1 MAKSKKKRNKIVAI
15 AVLIGSL
22 LVSVFV
28 PQDNA
33 LKTVIVD
40 TISTIGDIIVSD
52 SAPVDTTTYQL

>member
-1 MAKSKKKRNKIVAI
+1 MARSKKKQNKIVAI

-28 PQDNA
+28 PGDNA

-40 TISTIGDIIVSD
+40 AISTIGDIIVSD
-52 SAPVDTTTYQL
+52 SAPVDTATYQL

>member
-22 LVSVFV
+22 LVSIFV

-52 SAPVDTTTYQL
+52 SAPVDTATYQL

>member
-22 LVSVFV
+22 LVSIFV

-52 SAPVDTTTYQL
+52 SAPVDTASYQL

>member
-1 MAKSKKKRNKIVAI
+1 MAKSRKKRNKIVAI

-28 PQDNA
+28 PKDNN

-40 TISTIGDIIVSD
+40 TIETIGDIIVTD
-52 SAPVDTTTYQL
+52 SAPVDTTAYQL

>member
-1 MAKSKKKRNKIVAI
+1 MAKSKKKRNKIVTI

-22 LVSVFV
+22 LASIFV
-28 PQDNA
+28 PEDNA

-52 SAPVDTTTYQL
+52 SAPVDTATYQL

>member
-22 LVSVFV
+22 LVSIFV
-28 PQDNA
+28 PEDNA

-52 SAPVDTTTYQL
+52 PAPVDTATYQL

>member
-15 AVLIGSL
+15 AVLISSL

-28 PQDNA
+28 PKDNG

-52 SAPVDTTTYQL
+52 SAPVDSTTYQL

>member
-1 MAKSKKKRNKIVAI
+1 MTKSKKKKNKIVAI

-33 LKTVIVD
+33 LKSVIVD

>member
-33 LKTVIVD
+33 LKTIIVD

>member
-22 LVSVFV
+22 LVSVLV
-28 PQDNA
+28 PEDNG
-33 LKTVIVD
+33 LKTIIVD

-52 SAPVDTTTYQL
+52 SAQVDTATYQL

>member
-1 MAKSKKKRNKIVAI
+1 MTKSKKKRNKIVAI

-28 PQDNA
+28 PDDNA
-33 LKTVIVD
+33 LKPVIVD

-52 SAPVDTTTYQL
+52 SAQVDTTTYQL

>member
-1 MAKSKKKRNKIVAI
+1 MTKSKKKKNKIVAI

-28 PQDNA
+28 PEDNG
-33 LKTVIVD
+33 LKTIIVD

-52 SAPVDTTTYQL
+52 SAPADTATYQL

>member
-28 PQDNA
+28 PEDNA

-52 SAPVDTTTYQL
+52 SAPVDTATYQL

>member
-52 SAPVDTTTYQL
+52 SAPVDTVTYQL

>member
-1 MAKSKKKRNKIVAI
+1 MTKSKKKKNKIVAI

-28 PQDNA
+28 PEDNA

-52 SAPVDTTTYQL
+52 SAPVDTATYQL

>member
-1 MAKSKKKRNKIVAI
+1 MAKSTKKRNKIVAI

-52 SAPVDTTTYQL
+52 SAPVDSTSYQL

>member
-1 MAKSKKKRNKIVAI
+1 MTKSKKKKNKIVAI

-28 PQDNA
+28 PEDNA

-40 TISTIGDIIVSD
+40 TIETIGDIIVSD
-52 SAPVDTTTYQL
+52 SAPVDTAAYQL

>member
-1 MAKSKKKRNKIVAI
+1 MTKSKKKRNKIVAI

-52 SAPVDTTTYQL
+52 SAPPDTTTYQL

>member
-1 MAKSKKKRNKIVAI
+1 MANSKKKRNKIVAI

-22 LVSVFV
+22 LVSIFV
-28 PQDNA
+28 PQDNS

-52 SAPVDTTTYQL
+52 SAPVDTATYQL

>member
-1 MAKSKKKRNKIVAI
+1 MAIKKKKRNKIVAI

-22 LVSVFV
+22 LVSLFV
-28 PQDNA
+28 PKDNA

-52 SAPVDTTTYQL
+52 QSPVDTTTYQL

>member
-52 SAPVDTTTYQL
+52 SAPVDTATYQL

>member
-22 LVSVFV
+22 LASVFV
-28 PQDNA
+28 PEDNA

-52 SAPVDTTTYQL
+52 SVPVDTANYQL

>member
-1 MAKSKKKRNKIVAI
+1 MALKKKKRNKIVAI

-22 LVSVFV
+22 LVSLFV
-28 PQDNA
+28 PEDNG

-52 SAPVDTTTYQL
+52 QAPIDSTSYQL

>member
-1 MAKSKKKRNKIVAI
+1 MAKKKKKRNKIVAI

-22 LVSVFV
+22 LVSIFV

-40 TISTIGDIIVSD
+40 TISTIGDILVSD
-52 SAPVDTTTYQL
+52 SAPVDTATYQL